1 MPISQPPQWWQ
12 YEQLNKMHVFV
23 WIILMKRC
31 HFFTLLNDK
40 KNPVYLCLQTV
51 SQWQIFSV
59 LRVSELL
66 RSLQQDAVFLW
77 TSQSTS
83 HKTTFGYFSC
93 DRRQTKA
100 HFGPS
105 KCFLSYRSTDAHP
118 NMARGS
124 ATTLHSP
131 STSVGNIALAR
142 WAHDT
147 GKVEAM

>member
-1 MPISQPPQWWQ
+1 MTVWAAKHGACICLEHSHK
-12 YEQLNKMHVFV
+12 KMSFS
-23 WIILMKRC
+23 
-31 HFFTLLNDK
+31 TLLND
-40 KNPVYLCLQTV
+40 KNPVYLCIQTV

-66 RSLQQDAVFLW
+66 LSLQQDAVFLW

-105 KCFLSYRSTDAHP
+105 KCFLSSRSTDAHP
-118 NMARGS
+118 NMAIGS

-131 STSVGNIALAR
+131 STTVGNIAIAR

-147 GKVEAM
+147 RKVEVI